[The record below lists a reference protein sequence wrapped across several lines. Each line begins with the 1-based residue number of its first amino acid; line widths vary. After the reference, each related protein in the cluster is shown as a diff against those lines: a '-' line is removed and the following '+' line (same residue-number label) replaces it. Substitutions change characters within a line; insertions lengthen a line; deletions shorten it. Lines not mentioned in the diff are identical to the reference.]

1 MMQTLLQDL
10 RFAVRMLVKSPG
22 YTLVAVIAL
31 ALGISA
37 NTAIFSVVN
46 AILLRP
52 LPYKESDRIVVPVST
67 NATRG
72 HTRSS
77 VTYADYL
84 DWKNETDIFES
95 VAALRPQWVDLSG
108 EGEPERVQAL
118 HVSEDYFSVMASPPA
133 IGRTFS
139 ADDYREGAETVL
151 VLSYGLWQR
160 RFGGDT
166 GVLDQRLLLNGRPY
180 PVIGVMPKDS
190 QWPDDVEI
198 WVPLAVGPNPSPDLL
213 RRDNMVFNAVAR
225 LKPGVSVDRATAA
238 METIALRLEQ
248 EFPESRKGWS
258 NRALPLR
265 AYIVDDQLHLAL
277 VVLLAAV
284 GFVLLIACVNV
295 ANLLLAR
302 AATREREMAIR
313 MALGSG
319 RARLVRQMLTES
331 LLLALAGGGVGL
343 MLALWGVDL
352 LTSLAPRDLALIN
365 EVSVDGRVLAFTLA
379 VSLVTAVVFGLLPA
393 LQASKLNLTE
403 SLKEASRGAT
413 ASRRSSRTRSALVI
427 AEVMLSVVLL
437 VGAGLLV
444 RSFMRLQEVDPGF
457 KVDNLVKMSINAATA
472 RYPERPAVAA
482 FYENVVERV
491 KAMPG
496 IESAAVSS
504 AVPLGGG
511 GFYLGRVFLIE
522 GHPEP
527 PGGPDHPAQ
536 WNVIGPGYFN
546 TMGMTLLEG
555 RDFDNRDTADSNKV
569 IIINQT
575 LARQMFP
582 DQSPL
587 GKRIRSWRDENQL
600 REIVGVVQDVRY
612 YGQDDELRGLVYVPH
627 AQDSWRSMVLSVR
640 TTADPS
646 GMINALRERIWSVD
660 KNMAI
665 AQLKTMR
672 EVLDES
678 MASRRFSML
687 LLVGFAATAML
698 LAAVGLY
705 GVLSY
710 SIAQRRQ
717 EIGLRMA
724 LGAGRGDVVKL
735 VVVYGA
741 RLMLVGLALGLAA
754 AFALTRLMGSLLYEV
769 SASDPMTFAAISLV
783 LVVVGLAAILVP
795 ALRATRV
802 DPIVALRYE

>member
-10 RFAVRMLVKSPG
+10 RFAARMLVKSPG
-22 YTLVAVIAL
+22 YTLVAVMAL

-67 NATRG
+67 NAARG
-72 HTRSS
+72 STDGSI
-77 VTYADYL
+77 TYADYL
-84 DWKNETDIFES
+84 DWKQEKEIFES
-95 VAALRPQWVDLSG
+95 VAAMSTQGADLSG
-108 EGEPERVQAL
+108 EGEPERVRISA
-118 HVSEDYFSVMASPPA
+118 VTEDYFTVMASPPLL
-133 IGRTFS
+133 GRTFS
-139 ADDYREGAETVL
+139 ADDYQVGAELTL

-160 RFGGDT
+160 RFGGEPSVP
-166 GVLDQRLLLNGRPY
+166 GQKLFLNGRPY

-198 WVPLAVGPNPSPDLL
+198 WVPFVVGPNPSPDLL
-213 RRDNMVFNAVAR
+213 RRDNMIFSGVAR
-225 LKPGVSVDRATAA
+225 LKPGVTIDRADTV
-238 METIALRLEQ
+238 MQSIALRLEQ

-265 AYIVDDQLHLAL
+265 DYIIEDQLQLAL
-277 VVLLAAV
+277 IVLLAAV

-295 ANLLLAR
+295 ANLMLAR

-331 LLLALAGGGVGL
+331 LLLALVGGGAGL
-343 MLALWGVDL
+343 VLALWGIDM
-352 LTSLAPRDLALIN
+352 LTALAPSDIAMISK
-365 EVSVDGRVLAFTLA
+365 VSIDGRVLAFTLA
-379 VSLVTAVVFGLLPA
+379 VSLMTAVAFGLLPA
-393 LQASKLNLTE
+393 LQASNLNLTE
-403 SLKEASRGAT
+403 TLKEGSRGAT
-413 ASRRSSRTRSALVI
+413 GSRRASRTRSALVI
-427 AEVMLSVVLL
+427 TEVMLSVVLL
-437 VGAGLLV
+437 IGAGLLV

-457 KVDNLVKMSINAATA
+457 NVNNLVKMNVSAHRA
-472 RYPERPAVAA
+472 RYPEDPEVAA
-482 FYENVVERV
+482 FYKNLVERV
-491 KAMPG
+491 KTTTG
-496 IESAAVSS
+496 VESAALSS

-546 TMGMTLLEG
+546 TMGMSLVEG
-555 RDFDNRDTADSNKV
+555 RDFDDRDTADSNKV

-575 LARQMFP
+575 LARRMFP

-587 GKRIRSWRDENQL
+587 GKRIRSWRDENLL
-600 REIVGVVQDVRY
+600 REIVGVVRDVRY

-646 GMINALRERIWSVD
+646 GMINALREQIWSVD

-665 AQLKTMR
+665 AQVKTMR
-672 EVLDES
+672 DVLNES

-687 LLVGFAATAML
+687 MLVGFAATAML

-710 SIAQRRQ
+710 NIAQRRQ

-724 LGAGRGDVVKL
+724 LGAGRGDIIRL
-735 VVVYGA
+735 VVLYGA
-741 RLMLVGLALGLAA
+741 KLMLVGLALGLAA

-769 SASDPMTFAAISLV
+769 SASDPVTFAAISLV
-783 LVVVGLAAILVP
+783 LAAVGLAAILVP
-795 ALRATRV
+795 ALRATRT

>member
-1 MMQTLLQDL
+1 LLQDL
-10 RFAVRMLVKSPG
+10 RFAARMLVKSPG
-22 YTLVAVIAL
+22 YTLVAVLAL

-37 NTAIFSVVN
+37 NTAIFSVVI

-67 NATRG
+67 NTARG
-72 HTRSS
+72 FDRAS
-77 VTYADYL
+77 VSYADYL
-84 DWKNETDIFES
+84 DWKKETEIFES
-95 VAALRPQWVDLSG
+95 VAALSPQWVDLSG

-118 HVSEDYFSVMASPPA
+118 RVSEDYFAVMASPPVL
-133 IGRTFS
+133 GRTFS
-139 ADDYREGAETVL
+139 VDDYREGAEPVV

-160 RFGGDT
+160 RFGGDQ
-166 GVLDQRLLLNGRPY
+166 GVLGQKLLLNGRPY
-180 PVIGVMPKDS
+180 PVIGVMAKDS

-198 WVPLAVGPNPSPDLL
+198 WVPLAVGANPSPDLL
-213 RRDNMVFNAVAR
+213 RRDNLVFNAVAR
-225 LKPGVSVDRATAA
+225 LKPGVSVERANAA
-238 METIALRLEQ
+238 MHTIALRLEQ

-265 AYIVDDQLHLAL
+265 DYIVDDQLHLAL

-319 RARLVRQMLTES
+319 RARLIRQMLTES
-331 LLLALAGGGVGL
+331 LLLALAGGGAGL
-343 MLALWGVDL
+343 MLALWGIDL
-352 LTSLAPRDLALIN
+352 LTTLAPRDIALIGQA
-365 EVSVDGRVLAFTLA
+365 SLDGRVLAFTLA
-379 VSLVTAVVFGLLPA
+379 VSLATAIAFGLLPA
-393 LQASKLNLTE
+393 LQASNLNLTE
-403 SLKEASRGAT
+403 ALKEGSRGAT
-413 ASRRSSRTRSALVI
+413 GSRRARRTRSALVI
-427 AEVMLSVVLL
+427 TEVMLSVVLL

-444 RSFMRLQEVDPGF
+444 RSFLRLQEVDSGF
-457 KVDNLVKMSINAATA
+457 KVDNLVTMSINAASA
-472 RYPERPAVAA
+472 RYPERPAVKA
-482 FYENVVERV
+482 FYENLVDRV

-496 IESAAVSS
+496 VESAAISS
-504 AVPLGGG
+504 AIPLGGG

-527 PGGPDHPAQ
+527 PGGPDHQAQ
-536 WNVIGPGYFN
+536 WNVTGPSYFN
-546 TMGMTLLEG
+546 TMGMTLIEG
-555 RDFDNRDTADSNKV
+555 RDFDDRDRADSNKV
-569 IIINQT
+569 IVINQT

-587 GKRIRSWRDENQL
+587 GKRIRSWRDENEL
-600 REIVGVVQDVRY
+600 REIVGVVQDIRY

-646 GMINALRERIWSVD
+646 GMINALREQIWSVD
-660 KNMAI
+660 KNLAI
-665 AQLKTMR
+665 AQVKTMR
-672 EVLDES
+672 DVLNES
-678 MASRRFSML
+678 MAPRRFSML
-687 LLVGFAATAML
+687 MLVGFAATAML

-710 SIAQRRQ
+710 NIAQRRQ

-724 LGAGRGDVVKL
+724 LGAGRGDVVRL
-735 VVVYGA
+735 VVAYGA
-741 RLMLVGLALGLAA
+741 KLLLVGLALGLAA
-754 AFALTRLMGSLLYEV
+754 AFALARLMGSLLYEV
-769 SASDPMTFAAISLV
+769 SASDPITFAAISLV
-783 LVVVGLAAILVP
+783 LVAVGLAAILVP